1 MDEMEMPS
9 SLMVRNGTYYVH
21 VRVPTSIVASVG
33 KRFITKSLR
42 TKDPKA
48 ARRKLHDEISEINR
62 VFDRHRVQTSR
73 QKKPTIRPV
82 LSFAEIARQHAR
94 AISDKEFADRAGLFE
109 ATYAEPSR
117 LWAGDL
123 IPLPDSRFFDHLVAE
138 GDLDKIVGYI
148 VRTRAKDRIAT
159 LRRMLATGNLS
170 ELTATA
176 DERSPGIDPDR
187 RLVLARLLARA
198 EIDALEAIISGEP
211 DAGIETAPVVAGA
224 AVERSGSRSG
234 APSPAEPNNGSGP
247 RLSLVL
253 ADWIAEKERTNAWVE
268 KTRHERE
275 AAVKAFTEVCGD
287 HPVGTYAKADA
298 KRFKDVLFKIPPNAH
313 KKAAYKGLGLVA
325 IGEKAEAEG
334 APMPTA
340 KNVTLKMD
348 AVSSLFIWA
357 KKNFDE
363 VQANPF
369 QGIKPQIGTTP
380 REERDP
386 FSLDELKLIFA
397 APPFTGAKS
406 ERHWLQPGS
415 EVLDSSGKYWI
426 PLIAA
431 YSGARLMEIV
441 QLRRKDI
448 QTIGDVTFFDIRSDD
463 ENRVKTRAANRRI
476 PVHPVLVKAGLL
488 AFTARV
494 KKPNERLFPD
504 IEIGSAKNRS
514 GPASKLFI
522 RLIRAAG
529 VKTRKNCFHSFRH
542 SFEDACR
549 DAEIDTAI
557 MNALQGHVERGMAGR
572 YGSGFK
578 LERLD
583 AAVAK
588 IRYGLV
594 FEIDVER
601 S

>member
-1 MDEMEMPS
+1 MEMPS

-21 VRVPTSIVASVG
+21 VRVPSSIVASVG

-48 ARRKLHDEISEINR
+48 ARRKLHDEVSEINR
-62 VFDRHRVQTSR
+62 DFDRHRARATR
-73 QKKPTIRPV
+73 QPQPTIRPV
-82 LSFAEIARQHAR
+82 LSFAETARQYAR
-94 AISDKEFADRAGLFE
+94 DVSDKEFADRAALFE
-109 ATYAEPSR
+109 ATYAKPSR

-123 IPLPDSRFFDHLVAE
+123 ISLPDSRYFDHLVEE
-138 GDLDKIVGYI
+138 GDLDLIVGYI
-148 VRTRAKDRIAT
+148 VRTRVKDRIAA
-159 LRRMLATGNLS
+159 LRRMLATGNLN
-170 ELTATA
+170 EMATIA

-198 EIDALEAIISGEP
+198 EIDALEAIIAGEP
-211 DAGIETAPVVAGA
+211 DAGIKAAPVASSTTVGSSDNRSAASPHVDAKAGA
-224 AVERSGSRSG
+224 
-234 APSPAEPNNGSGP
+234 GP

-275 AAVKAFTEVCGD
+275 AAVKAFVEVCGD

-298 KRFKDVLFKIPPNAH
+298 KQFKDVLFKIPPNAH

-325 IGEKAEAEG
+325 IGEKAEAED
-334 APMPTA
+334 APKPTA
-340 KNVTLKMD
+340 KNVALKMD

-369 QGIKPQIGTTP
+369 EGIKPQVDTAP

-386 FSLDELKLIFA
+386 FNLDELKQIFA

-406 ERHWLQPGS
+406 EHYWLQPGS
-415 EVLDSSGKYWI
+415 EVLNSSGKFWV
-426 PLIAA
+426 PLIAT
-431 YSGARLMEIV
+431 YSGARLMEVV
-441 QLRRKDI
+441 QLRRGDI
-448 QTIGDVTFFDIRSDD
+448 QTIGDVTFFDIKADGD
-463 ENRVKTRAANRRI
+463 NRVKTRAANRRI

-488 AFTARV
+488 AFVARI

-504 IEIGSAKNRS
+504 IEIGNAKNRS
-514 GPASKLFI
+514 GPASKLFS

-549 DAEIDTAI
+549 DAEIDTAV

-578 LERLD
+578 LDRLG

-588 IRYGLV
+588 IRYGLM
-594 FEIDVER
+594 FE